1 LSDLDH
7 EALEAKHAPVD
18 ATCALLMMAAYA
30 AVVRIFRHSSLSHLE
45 GLVAKE
51 DTGGYTAGVAEADD
65 PYVTQLSNGHRQ

>member
-1 LSDLDH
+1 
-7 EALEAKHAPVD
+7 
-18 ATCALLMMAAYA
+18 MAAYA